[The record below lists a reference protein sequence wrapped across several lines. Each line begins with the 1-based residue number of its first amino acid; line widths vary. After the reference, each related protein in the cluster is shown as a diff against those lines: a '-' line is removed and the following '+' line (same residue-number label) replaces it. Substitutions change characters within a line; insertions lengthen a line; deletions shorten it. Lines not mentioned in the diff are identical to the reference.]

1 MGMNMLVKHVM
12 ITDVVT
18 STKDA
23 TVQDC
28 IELLFKR
35 HIGSL
40 IIVDNSQRCL
50 GIFTERDA
58 IRFVAHKMPL
68 DTPIEKVM
76 TRNILTVDENA
87 TFKEAQKII
96 NDHGI
101 RHLPVTN
108 SDGKLVGLISVRAI
122 LADFL
127 GI

>member
-1 MGMNMLVKHVM
+1 MNMLVKHVM

-58 IRFVAHKMPL
+58 IRFVAQKMPL